1 METFYDT
8 VFSYRLSKIS
18 KNNSTII
25 LIIEIDILILLI
37 LLVSLQDKDLILTI
51 HARKL

>member
-1 METFYDT
+1 M
-8 VFSYRLSKIS
+8 
-18 KNNSTII
+18 I
-25 LIIEIDILILLI
+25 LVSIEIDIVILLI